1 MADAILNMSYY
12 FGNHKV
18 TLQNTATFDLYRTSQ
33 SHTITYDLCIISI
46 TSPPNPN
53 LGSVYYGMQFSIAAT
68 KDGSFSEIT
77 LNTNYDVS
85 LSKTNDCIYMTWGS
99 GSYSSS
105 TRYTIAI
112 YEFSYD

>member
-18 TLQNTATFDLYRTSQ
+18 TLQNTATFDLWRTSE
-33 SHTITYDLCIISI
+33 SYTVTYDLCIISI

-68 KDGSFSEIT
+68 KGGSFSEIT
-77 LNTNYDVS
+77 LNTNYDVT
-85 LSKTNDCIYMTWGS
+85 LSKTNDCIYMTWGNS
-99 GSYSSS
+99 GYTLSN
-105 TRYTIAI
+105 RYTIAI